1 MSVDPEQL
9 VAERRAAPRLER
21 PRTDAADDAQ
31 PALSR
36 ERLLAIEHLARLRD
50 GYSLAD
56 AERWLC
62 VIRGDRKPATPAE
75 LAEAIADLAADEQ
88 QSVEAVRAGLDRKL
102 AAEGSSLAGWIER
115 LSRPRKLLGRGGASG
130 TNSTSS
136 SGSPRGVAC

>member
-9 VAERRAAPRLER
+9 VAERRATPRLER
-21 PRTDAADDAQ
+21 PRLDAANDAQ
-31 PALSR
+31 PALSK

-62 VIRGDRKPATPAE
+62 VIRGDRKPATPAD

-88 QSVEAVRAGLDRKL
+88 QSVDAVRAGIDKKL
-102 AAEGSSLAGWIER
+102 QAEGSSLAAWTEH
-115 LSRPRKLLGRGGASG
+115 LSRPRKLLGRGATS
-130 TNSTSS
+130 STSS
-136 SGSPRGVAC
+136 SGSARGVAC